1 MLPIIPEDEA
11 MKKVKRAVLYCRVS
25 TQEQSTAAQESEL
38 KEFAKNRGWDVARVY
53 SDTISGT
60 KDSRPGLNQ
69 LMADCHSRKIDVV
82 LVWKFDRFARSV
94 SHLLRALE
102 TFEELGVEFVSISE
116 QVDTSTAA
124 GKMIFTVLGAV
135 AALERSLIAERT
147 KLGIL
152 NARKQGKRIGR
163 PPIRTLTAAEV
174 MKVRADR
181 ASGKFSLRQL
191 AAKYRASLWAMQQA
205 TLGHKSRP

>member
-1 MLPIIPEDEA
+1 
-11 MKKVKRAVLYCRVS
+11 MKRIKRAGVYCRVS
-25 TQEQSTAAQESEL
+25 TQEQSTAAQETEL
-38 KEFAKNRGWDVARVY
+38 KEFAKNRGWDVVKIY

-116 QVDTSTAA
+116 QVDTSTAT

-147 KLGIL
+147 KLGIS

-163 PPIRTLTAAEV
+163 PPIRKLTAADV

-191 AAKYRASLWAMQQA
+191 ATKYRTSLWAMQQVTA
-205 TLGHKSRP
+205 VENRNS

>member
-1 MLPIIPEDEA
+1 
-11 MKKVKRAVLYCRVS
+11 MKKVKRAAVYSRVS

-38 KEFAKNRGWDVARVY
+38 KEFATNRGWDVVRIY

-116 QVDTSTAA
+116 QVDTSTAT

-163 PPIRTLTAAEV
+163 PPIRKLTTAE
-174 MKVRADR
+174 MLEVRTDR
-181 ASGKFSLRQL
+181 ASGRFSLRQL
-191 AAKYRASLWAMQQA
+191 ARKYRTSLWAMQQA
-205 TLGHKSRP
+205 TASQKRNS

>member
-1 MLPIIPEDEA
+1 MTI
-11 MKKVKRAVLYCRVS
+11 KVKRVAIYTRVS
-25 TQEQSTAAQESEL
+25 TQEQSTKAQEAEL
-38 KEFAKNRGWDVARVY
+38 KEFAKNRGWEVTRIY

-102 TFEELGVEFVSISE
+102 AFEELGVEFASISE

-163 PPIRTLTAAEV
+163 PPIRKLNAAEV
-174 MKVRADR
+174 IKVRADR

-191 AAKYRASLWAMQQA
+191 ARKYRTSLWAMQGA
-205 TLGHKSRP
+205 TAAPKRGI

>member
-1 MLPIIPEDEA
+1 MTI
-11 MKKVKRAVLYCRVS
+11 KVKRAAVYVRVS
-25 TQEQSTAAQESEL
+25 TAEQSVQAQQTEL
-38 KEFAKNRGWDVARVY
+38 LEYAENRGWNEARVY
-53 SDTISGT
+53 SDIISGA

-135 AALERSLIAERT
+135 AALERSLIGERT
-147 KLGIL
+147 KLGIV

-163 PPIRTLTAAEV
+163 PPIRKLSATEV
-174 MKVRADR
+174 IKVRADR

-191 AAKYRASLWAMQQA
+191 ARKYRTSLWAMQGA
-205 TLGHKSRP
+205 TAPQKQGI

>member
-1 MLPIIPEDEA
+1 
-11 MKKVKRAVLYCRVS
+11 MKKVKRAGVYCRVS
-25 TQEQSTAAQESEL
+25 TQEQSTAAQETEL
-38 KEFAKNRGWDVARVY
+38 KEFAKNRGWEITRVY
-53 SDTISGT
+53 GDTISGT

-147 KLGIL
+147 KLGIM

-163 PPIRTLTAAEV
+163 PPIRKLTAPEIS
-174 MKVRADR
+174 KVRADR

-191 AAKYRASLWAMQQA
+191 ATKYRTSLWAMQQA
-205 TLGHKSRP
+205 TATQKQGI

>member
-1 MLPIIPEDEA
+1 
-11 MKKVKRAVLYCRVS
+11 MKKMKRAAVYSRVS
-25 TQEQSTAAQESEL
+25 TQEQSTVAQENEL
-38 KEFAKNRGWDVARVY
+38 KEFAKNRGWDVTRVY
-53 SDTISGT
+53 GDTISGT

-82 LVWKFDRFARSV
+82 VVWKFERFARSV

-163 PPIRTLTAAEV
+163 PPIRKLTPAEA
-174 MKVRADR
+174 MTVRADR

-191 AAKYRASLWAMQQA
+191 ATKYRTSLWAMQQVVA
-205 TLGHKSRP
+205 TR

>member
-1 MLPIIPEDEA
+1 
-11 MKKVKRAVLYCRVS
+11 
-25 TQEQSTAAQESEL
+25 
-38 KEFAKNRGWDVARVY
+38 
-53 SDTISGT
+53 
-60 KDSRPGLNQ
+60 
-69 LMADCHSRKIDVV
+69 MADCHSRKIEVV

-135 AALERSLIAERT
+135 AALERSLVAERT

-163 PPIRTLTAAEV
+163 PPIRKLAAAEV
-174 MKVRADR
+174 LKVRADQ
-181 ASGKFSLRQL
+181 ASGKFGLRQL
-191 AAKYRASLWAMQQA
+191 ATKYRTSLWAMQQA
-205 TLGHKSRP
+205 TATQK

>member
-1 MLPIIPEDEA
+1 
-11 MKKVKRAVLYCRVS
+11 MKRTKRAGVYCRVS
-25 TQEQSTAAQESEL
+25 TQEQSTAAQETEL
-38 KEFAKNRGWDVARVY
+38 KEFAKNRGWDVTRVY

-69 LMADCHSRKIDVV
+69 LMADCYSRKIDVV
-82 LVWKFDRFARSV
+82 VVWKFDRFARSV
-94 SHLLRALE
+94 SYLLRALE

-163 PPIRTLTAAEV
+163 PPIRKLTAAEV
-174 MKVRADR
+174 IRVRADR

-191 AAKYRASLWAMQQA
+191 ATKYRTSLWAMQQTTA
-205 TLGHKSRP
+205 PQKQGI